1 MLRVVLLSALLA
13 PAAVAQRPAELSAAE
28 RAAAVARLDSLL
40 SIGPSAD
47 SVARPAVASS
57 ASPGS
62 ARLAFPTK
70 GGVFYYRA
78 GEGTAFRRAPLRVD
92 RPASGAV
99 ARRAGDAA
107 QPAQRA
113 GDPLGA
119 APRRALAE
127 DRNGADTRVRE
138 GGRQDRTDRDRVIV
152 DRDRPSDRQPDAR
165 PVARPDVTEAP
176 VTRPGLDGVG
186 VLPLDDA
193 PDVTEEEVE
202 RAILDTGLFRTS
214 RVFFE
219 FGEAALLPVSQ
230 RVLRT
235 VADVLVRYPDLQIE
249 VGGHTDAISSDAF
262 NLELSRRRA
271 GSVAAFLIANG
282 IRGERITSV
291 GYGEARPVATNETE
305 TGRALNRRVEFVVV
319 DPSAQ

>member
-1 MLRVVLLSALLA
+1 MLRVLILSALLV
-13 PAAVAQRPAELSAAE
+13 PAAAAQRPAELSAAD

-40 SIGPSAD
+40 SARAARGGTDAAAD
-47 SVARPAVASS
+47 SAARSS
-57 ASPGS
+57 ARGA
-62 ARLAFPTK
+62 ARLAFPTE

-78 GEGTAFRRAPLRVD
+78 GEGTAFRRAPLDPLRPGDDPVAQEVGDLARQAERLARDVTRRTGADSGVRDADAGDPRRAEPRDRAGRAVLQERSAD
-92 RPASGAV
+92 RPAA
-99 ARRAGDAA
+99 
-107 QPAQRA
+107 
-113 GDPLGA
+113 
-119 APRRALAE
+119 
-127 DRNGADTRVRE
+127 
-138 GGRQDRTDRDRVIV
+138 
-152 DRDRPSDRQPDAR
+152 AR
-165 PVARPDVTEAP
+165 PPDARPDVTGTP
-176 VTRPGLDGVG
+176 VTRPDLDRVG
-186 VLPLDDA
+186 VAPLDDA
-193 PDVTEEEVE
+193 PDVTEAEVE

-219 FGEAALLPVSQ
+219 FGEAELLPVSQ

-271 GSVAAFLIANG
+271 GAVAAFLIANG

-319 DPSAQ
+319 DPAAR